1 MQYLQFLG
9 VSAICAT
16 LAFVLSAT
24 PPVRAQDAA
33 APPAKSSPPE
43 APPAGEAEAP
53 SEVEPDQPEEQAPPA
68 EAAPEPA
75 AQAAAPVEVAPPAAA
90 AEPDEEGSLVVTGS
104 RIKLSPE
111 LAKSAPVQVIDRK
124 MLERSGATTTA
135 DIIQTLTAAQGS
147 GYQGGG
153 NVLNSGGGALGTA
166 SINLRGLGAGATLVL
181 VNGRRLVPS
190 GGAAGEAFGDVSVI
204 PLAAIER
211 IEVLKGGGSAIYGA
225 DAVGGV
231 VNIITRSAFNGVRV
245 QLDGSG
251 TTRADTGDISVSGA
265 FGAKSERAR
274 VMAAIGYFRRSEL
287 LSNKRPFS
295 QAANVDAN
303 GNPGTFLV
311 PGYDPNDPTRM
322 RFVDP
327 GCGKAQDSTV
337 VKSVVNGMTTS
348 DETCVYN
355 YSRFYPL
362 VVGSERVN
370 AFATGSYDL
379 TDHTTVFTELT
390 VNRSTSEYTQPPS
403 YLVPPPLLFIPAN
416 HVDNPFGRDV
426 QMIGRPLGTA
436 NGGQRSMVGDQTVR
450 VVTGMRGDFADVG
463 ADTVFETWEWEL
475 TGSWGVSHYT
485 SVGTD
490 SLRVPLQNAINSCSD
505 PSNLSKCFN
514 PFYSAVDGTGTPN
527 SQAVIN
533 GFMGSPTNITEQS
546 LQTYNAGMTGSLF
559 KLPGGDAGIAF
570 GGEYR
575 HEWRTSQED
584 HDATEQNYSLLIGYT
599 DAKAKRDVYGA
610 YLELRWPFFRGLEL
624 QTAVRIE
631 HYSDLQ
637 QTNPS
642 PFAGLTLGIG
652 DMLGGASAPKAL
664 RHLQLTGAVTS
675 AFRAP
680 TLYQA
685 NPGSVVVPT
694 LLTVPGNP
702 VPAFVPVQVFG
713 NPALKAETA
722 LVLSGGVNW
731 QPFDELLLQVE
742 YWNYD
747 YQHRIAPE
755 SAQQALAN
763 DVYQMTMGG
772 SDPRVVRDPMSGQI
786 ERILVTNQ
794 NIDGH
799 VRTSGIDF
807 GGFVTLTGA
816 TFGGTLND
824 WGALSFGAQGTLTL
838 DYSYPVSQAAPLN
851 VPNTVPTVTYPPPH
865 CSNGTCQAVGSR
877 NYGSFAP
884 PLPRWRMN
892 IPINWSF
899 KGHSATVIGHYVSG
913 IEDDN
918 DIHPDGSV
926 GRLAPILTVD
936 LQYGYTVRDWLGKEF
951 TFRIG
956 VYNVADTLPP
966 PTHDTNGFETLLYD
980 PRGRMVYAKASA
992 AF

>member
-1 MQYLQFLG
+1 
-9 VSAICAT
+9 
-16 LAFVLSAT
+16 
-24 PPVRAQDAA
+24 
-33 APPAKSSPPE
+33 
-43 APPAGEAEAP
+43 
-53 SEVEPDQPEEQAPPA
+53 
-68 EAAPEPA
+68 
-75 AQAAAPVEVAPPAAA
+75 
-90 AEPDEEGSLVVTGS
+90 
-104 RIKLSPE
+104 
-111 LAKSAPVQVIDRK
+111 
-124 MLERSGATTTA
+124 
-135 DIIQTLTAAQGS
+135 
-147 GYQGGG
+147 
-153 NVLNSGGGALGTA
+153 
-166 SINLRGLGAGATLVL
+166 
-181 VNGRRLVPS
+181 
-190 GGAAGEAFGDVSVI
+190 
-204 PLAAIER
+204 
-211 IEVLKGGGSAIYGA
+211 
-225 DAVGGV
+225 
-231 VNIITRSAFNGVRV
+231 
-245 QLDGSG
+245 
-251 TTRADTGDISVSGA
+251 
-265 FGAKSERAR
+265 
-274 VMAAIGYFRRSEL
+274 
-287 LSNKRPFS
+287 
-295 QAANVDAN
+295 
-303 GNPGTFLV
+303 
-311 PGYDPNDPTRM
+311 
-322 RFVDP
+322 
-327 GCGKAQDSTV
+327 
-337 VKSVVNGMTTS
+337 
-348 DETCVYN
+348 
-355 YSRFYPL
+355 
-362 VVGSERVN
+362 
-370 AFATGSYDL
+370 
-379 TDHTTVFTELT
+379 
-390 VNRSTSEYTQPPS
+390 
-403 YLVPPPLLFIPAN
+403 
-416 HVDNPFGRDV
+416 
-426 QMIGRPLGTA
+426 
-436 NGGQRSMVGDQTVR
+436 
-450 VVTGMRGDFADVG
+450 
-463 ADTVFETWEWEL
+463 
-475 TGSWGVSHYT
+475 
-485 SVGTD
+485 
-490 SLRVPLQNAINSCSD
+490 
-505 PSNLSKCFN
+505 
-514 PFYSAVDGTGTPN
+514 
-527 SQAVIN
+527 
-533 GFMGSPTNITEQS
+533 
-546 LQTYNAGMTGSLF
+546 MTGSLF

-772 SDPRVVRDPMSGQI
+772 SDPRVVRDPMSAQI